1 MDEIDSILLD
11 SAQTPLII
19 SGSPRVQSNLYG
31 IVDTLVRTFQK
42 GEEYKIDGDKKQ
54 VWLTPKGVKAAEAFL
69 SIQHLYDPQHRDLVR
84 HINLALQ
91 AHQNYTKDKD
101 YVVRVNEKGGEG
113 DCPSRSGNGAS
124 HGIDSP
130 SRGDFIRHLKPRKD
144 FL

>member
-69 SIQHLYDPQHRDLVR
+69 SIQHLYNPQHRDLVR

-91 AHQNYTKDKD
+91 AHQNYTKIRIMSSVLMK
-101 YVVRVNEKGGEG
+101 RRTGT
-113 DCPSRSGNGAS
+113 CPSRSSNGAS

-130 SRGDFIRHLKPRKD
+130 SRGTSSGT
-144 FL
+144 